1 MNLENR
7 RRLFD
12 LVVWIGSLVLAGGLL
27 AGEALADGKRT
38 VPDNPLYRAE
48 CGACHVAFP
57 PSLLPAEAWRAQMA
71 SLPRHYGTDASLDP
85 KAANAI
91 AAYLE
96 QHAGRDRGTVVTAT
110 EPPRITTSAWFLKEH
125 RKVSPSGWTSISVK
139 SASNCGACHAG
150 AAQGDFDER
159 SVRIPN

>member
-12 LVVWIGSLVLAGGLL
+12 LIVWIGSLVLAGGLL
-27 AGEALADGKRT
+27 ASEAFAEGKRT
-38 VPDNPLYRAE
+38 VVDDPLYRAE
-48 CGACHVAFP
+48 CGTCHVAFP
-57 PSLLPAEAWRAQMA
+57 PSLLPAPAWRAQMA
-71 SLPRHYGTDASLDP
+71 SLPRHYGTDASMDP
-85 KAANAI
+85 KVAGTI

-96 QHAGRDRGTVVTAT
+96 AHAGRDRGAVGTTT

-125 RKVSPSGWTSISVK
+125 RKVSPSGWTSVGVR
-139 SASNCGACHAG
+139 SASNCGACHPG

-159 SVRIPN
+159 SVRIPR